1 MRSSAKNSFRLLAL
15 CAAAAGSVWVGI
27 WAADQL
33 ELRSARAVEAA
44 LAEAGYPWATI
55 ESDGL
60 VVRIGGEAPDEATR
74 FRVIA
79 AAGMVQNPAN
89 LRDEMSV
96 STEATAEPPQFSL
109 ELLRRGSDLT
119 VHGLIPARTPGRSS
133 LGEQISLLNP
143 TLDLADL
150 LTISR
155 APAPDNWQETV
166 AVGLAGMAALDN
178 SHVRITPG
186 ELQIEGLGETETQAL
201 DLERKLRLLV
211 PEDVSLALNLQ
222 LPRPVVS
229 PFIARFRID
238 EAGGKIEVCS
248 AKTETGRDQI
258 EAAAIAAGIDAAG
271 QCALAV
277 GAPHPD
283 WDNVLVASLETL
295 VSLGGGTL
303 SISDLNVTL
312 TPREAPLAADLT
324 EARNNLEQALP
335 DLFRLEIPVTGIVS
349 SGASSTMEFVA
360 VQDRD
365 DQVVLVGPLPSQ
377 ESITIVE
384 SLARSLFDQS
394 NLTMTLRQRAGLPN
408 GWTIRVLSALD
419 AFANVSDGNLTVS
432 PDMIALTG
440 NTGSKTIQPEIAAS
454 LSASLGAEVKF
465 NLKITYKEELDPL
478 AALPTPEECIGK
490 ITEIQTGTKITFAPG
505 ETELDVESLGIVR
518 KIADVLQDC
527 PKVSIEIGGHTDSQ
541 GRDEMNETLSQA
553 RADAVLSALIGE
565 RVLTSGMTAK
575 GYGETQPVSDNG
587 NAEGREANRR
597 IEFTLVAPEPTPED
611 EEDSPNQADADSASP
626 EEPPNGPE

>member
-15 CAAAAGSVWVGI
+15 CAAAAGSVWIGI
-27 WAADQL
+27 QAADQL

-44 LAEAGYPWATI
+44 LAKAGHTWATI
-55 ESDGL
+55 EADGL

-96 STEATAEPPQFSL
+96 STETTAEPPQFSL

-133 LGEQISLLNP
+133 LGEQIALLNSS
-143 TLDLADL
+143 LDLADL

-155 APAPDNWQETV
+155 EPAPDNWHETV
-166 AVGLAGMAALDN
+166 AVGLAGMAALNN
-178 SHVRITPG
+178 SHIRITPG
-186 ELQIEGLGETETQAL
+186 ELQIMGLGETEAQAS

-211 PEDVSLALNLQ
+211 PADVSLALNLQ
-222 LPRPVVS
+222 LPRPVMS

-238 EAGGKIEVCS
+238 DDGGKIEVCA
-248 AKTETGRDQI
+248 AKTEVGRDRI

-295 VSLGGGTL
+295 ASLGGGTL

-312 TPREAPLAADLT
+312 TPREAPLAADLA
-324 EARNNLEQALP
+324 EARNKLEQALP
-335 DLFRLEIPVTGIVS
+335 DLFRLEIPVTGIA
-349 SGASSTMEFVA
+349 SGDTASTIEFVA
-360 VQDRD
+360 VQDRAE
-365 DQVVLVGPLPSQ
+365 QVVLDGPLPSQ

-384 SLARSLFDQS
+384 SLARSLFDKS
-394 NLTMTLRQRAGLPN
+394 NLTMTLRQRAGLPA

-419 AFANVSDGNLTVS
+419 AFANVSEGDLTVS
-432 PDMIALTG
+432 PDMIDLIG

-454 LSASLGAEVKF
+454 LSTSLGAEIRF
-465 NLKITYKEELDPL
+465 NLDLTYKEELDPL

-490 ITEIQTGTKITFAPG
+490 ITGIQKETKITFAPG

-518 KIADVLQDC
+518 EIADILQDC
-527 PKVSIEIGGHTDSQ
+527 PKISIEIGGHTDSQ
-541 GRDEMNETLSQA
+541 GRDEMNQTLSQA
-553 RADAVLSALIGE
+553 RADAVLSTLIGE
-565 RVLTSGMTAK
+565 RVLTSDLRAK

-597 IEFTLVAPEPTPED
+597 IEFTLVAPDPLPK
-611 EEDSPNQADADSASP
+611 EENSTNQADADSASP
-626 EEPPNGPE
+626 EEPPNGSE